1 MLYLN
6 DLIANVLNKVIQN
19 LTLTSVVFEWV
30 RFSFRRPVSKY
41 LTLTSVVF
49 EFWKKCIYQ
58 CCAWYLTLTSV
69 VFELIIKPSPHLNVI
84 KI

>member
-1 MLYLN
+1 MKTFQL
-6 DLIANVLNKVIQN
+6 
-19 LTLTSVVFEWV
+19 
-30 RFSFRRPVSKY
+30 SFLFISY

-49 EFWKKCIYQ
+49 ECNKLIPGTMKFIK
-58 CCAWYLTLTSV
+58 YLTLTSV